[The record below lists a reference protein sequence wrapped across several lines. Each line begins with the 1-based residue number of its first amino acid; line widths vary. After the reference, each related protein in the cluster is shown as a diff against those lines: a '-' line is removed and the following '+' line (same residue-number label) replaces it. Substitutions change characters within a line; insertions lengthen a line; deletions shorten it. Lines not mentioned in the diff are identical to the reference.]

1 MLQVQTLPLSL
12 LDLLS
17 NILILY
23 HTVPY
28 LPISTLLSLATASKS
43 FHHLIYNTPHV
54 FRYLDLSTVK
64 GASVEFAPIDAGA
77 QSWRSQRMDEY
88 LTEEDI
94 YSGPLRGIFSSLK
107 RNNVLQDVQILI
119 LDGLSV
125 TAEMIREIVCDD
137 SFNVRILSIRGVKNL
152 NDRKLKQVLKYVCR
166 PGRASG
172 TPKLKGLYYFNP
184 RPAGAQQSS
193 KLVSPVP
200 TVQGVTTSLGAQL
213 GSEWNQRSQ
222 QALSSTLS
230 PTTDPWYHSTGHL
243 QKYGDH
249 VAGWADI
256 LKACNGIICF
266 DAVLCRGPRHDEH
279 QLIAAIDD
287 NDRRHFL
294 GPMSATVVIGPR
306 GCQVCH
312 SAPEG
317 PAIAGVSPP
326 EQLPLL
332 DPPPRHTSS
341 ASAAQRLPSDSSGCS
356 SLPLFVRCMPC
367 LSDRWCAGCN
377 KFWCE
382 SCYQTKETST
392 YTQMQKVE
400 AMENMMAPG
409 LRMGIKVHL
418 GLCIEDCIVGEMYN
432 GAGSG
437 GMWG

>member
-1 MLQVQTLPLSL
+1 MPQLETLPLSL

-17 NILILY
+17 NTLILY

-28 LPISTLLSLATASKS
+28 LPISSLSSLARASRS
-43 FHHLIYNTPHV
+43 FHHLIYSTPHV
-54 FRYLDLSTVK
+54 FRYLDLSNVK
-64 GASVEFAPIDAGA
+64 GASVEFTPIDSGGE
-77 QSWRSQRMDEY
+77 SWRSQRMDEC
-88 LTEEDI
+88 LTEEDV

-107 RNNVLQDVQILI
+107 RKNVLQDVQILI

-125 TAEMIREIVCDD
+125 TAEIVREIICDEP
-137 SFNVRILSIRGVKNL
+137 FNVRILSIRGVKNL

-172 TPKLKGLYYFNP
+172 TPKLKGLYYFIP
-184 RPAGAQQSS
+184 LPAVAQHLL
-193 KLVSPVP
+193 KVTAPVP

-222 QALSSTLS
+222 DVLSSTLS
-230 PTTDPWYHSTGHL
+230 SNTDPWYRSSGHL

-249 VAGWADI
+249 MAGWSDV
-256 LKACNGIICF
+256 LKVCSGIICF

-279 QLIAAIDD
+279 RLTTAIDD
-287 NDRRHFL
+287 KNPWHFL
-294 GPMSATVVIGPR
+294 GLMSATVVIGPH
-306 GCQVCH
+306 GCQACN
-312 SAPEG
+312 STPEG
-317 PAIAGVSPP
+317 PAIAGISAP

-341 ASAAQRLPSDSSGCS
+341 VTAAQRIPSDTGVSS
-356 SLPLFVRCMPC
+356 SLPLFARCKPC

-382 SCYQTKETST
+382 SCYQTSEMST
-392 YTQMQKVE
+392 YTRMQQVE
-400 AMENMMAPG
+400 LAENMIAPG

-418 GLCIEDCIVGEMYN
+418 GLCIEDCIVGEMYA